1 MARSVSPLVGRCLRT
16 ALPRPPTANPR
27 PSSSRAVHAIPAR
40 APLFPL
46 PLPPPFSALF
56 VTPVCGHH
64 HPFLSLRYLSVTHL
78 LFLLSFSP
86 SSRGALPSFLLSLR
100 PSGTGLSHT
109 INRFS
114 TTNYGLSSRF
124 GIGLLHPPPFL
135 FSLWRPLVASLPPLF
150 LLPFWLPPVASP
162 LGGLATMWSAEDVL
176 DGQRQRVDIPPHAR
190 TADKGL
196 LQESLEE
203 DLG

>member
-46 PLPPPFSALF
+46 PLPPPFSARF

-86 SSRGALPSFLLSLR
+86 LSRGALPSFLLSLQ

-124 GIGLLHPPPFL
+124 GIGLSHPSP
-135 FSLWRPLVASLPPLF
+135 FSLLV
-150 LLPFWLPPVASP
+150 VATTC
-162 LGGLATMWSAEDVL
+162 G
-176 DGQRQRVDIPPHAR
+176 IPPSPFSPAVLASACGIPSRRVGDDVVGRGRAGWTTSKSGHPCPC
-190 TADKGL
+190 
-196 LQESLEE
+196 QNC
-203 DLG
+203 